1 MKKTIISI
9 VLLAIIAGLTYVLV
23 QQFAVPMEFDE
34 ERDRRENEVIDR
46 LKDIRT
52 AQRLFKTQNAH
63 FAASFN
69 ELVNFIQNDSLE
81 LEIAI
86 GSEDDSAAQAQGKV
100 QRVKYKVAIKDT
112 LHFTENI
119 NVNELGIIPNSEF
132 ASGKKLAFQM
142 DTASVVT
149 ESKVTVPVFVT
160 YAPYTAFLKDMDVQE
175 LANYIDLKTKTLG
188 KDAGLKVGD
197 LNQANNEAGNW
208 E

>member
-1 MKKTIISI
+1 
-9 VLLAIIAGLTYVLV
+9 
-23 QQFAVPMEFDE
+23 
-34 ERDRRENEVIDR
+34 
-46 LKDIRT
+46 
-52 AQRLFKTQNAH
+52 
-63 FAASFN
+63 
-69 ELVNFIQNDSLE
+69 
-81 LEIAI
+81 
-86 GSEDDSAAQAQGKV
+86 
-100 QRVKYKVAIKDT
+100 
-112 LHFTENI
+112 
-119 NVNELGIIPNSEF
+119 
-132 ASGKKLAFQM
+132 M

>member
-112 LHFTENI
+112 LHFTKNI
-119 NVNELGIIPNSEF
+119 IVKELGIIPNSEL
-132 ASGKKLAFQM
+132 ANGKKLTFQM

>member
-112 LHFTENI
+112 LHFTKNI
-119 NVNELGIIPNSEF
+119 IVKELGIIPNSEL
-132 ASGKKLAFQM
+132 ANGKKLAFQM

>member
-1 MKKTIISI
+1 MKKTIISF
-9 VLLAIIAGLTYVLV
+9 VLLAVIAGLTYVLI
-23 QQFAVPMEFDE
+23 QQFTVPMEFDE
-34 ERDRRENEVIDR
+34 EKDRRENLVIDR

-52 AQRLFKTQNAH
+52 AQRLFKTQNTH
-63 FAASFN
+63 FAASFD

-100 QRVKYKVAIKDT
+100 QRLKYKVAIKDT
-112 LHFTENI
+112 LHFTDRY
-119 NVNELGIIPNSEF
+119 NVNEINIIPNSEL
-132 ASGKKLAFQM
+132 ANGKKLAFQL

-149 ESKVTVPVFVT
+149 ESKVTVPVFVA

-188 KDAGLKVGD
+188 KDAGIKVGD